1 MDEKMGENIQKI
13 VITYACVCICVCW
26 KRAINESERLR
37 ERDNNEWS
45 EVIKAKEI
53 ATLLFLLQ
61 PK

>member
-1 MDEKMGENIQKI
+1 MGENIQKI
-13 VITYACVCICVCW
+13 IIYVCLLR
-26 KRAINESERLR
+26 KREGGREK
-37 ERDNNEWS
+37 ERDGEQRES